1 MKNNN
6 RMRMKGMKN
15 TKENKQMNQSLTKAS
30 QKKPNKML
38 KTPITNGKTANEEKK
53 KEIRKQASET
63 FSIE

>member
-1 MKNNN
+1 
-6 RMRMKGMKN
+6 MKGMKN

-53 KEIRKQASET
+53 GDSQTSFRDVLD
-63 FSIE
+63 